1 MPPDP
6 ADVKPVQHR
15 DADGDGG
22 PRRGGVQE
30 GLAAGTVEVRGHGGP
45 GAASGP
51 PAQRHQ
57 RRSSAPNVLIPN
69 NSFQGNKIHIYL
81 ESSSKYFE

>member
-6 ADVKPVQHR
+6 ADVEPVQHR

-30 GLAAGTVEVRGHGGP
+30 GLAAGAVEVRGHGGP

-57 RRSSAPNVLIPN
+57 RRSSAPNVLITS
-69 NSFQGNKIHIYL
+69 NSK
-81 ESSSKYFE
+81 